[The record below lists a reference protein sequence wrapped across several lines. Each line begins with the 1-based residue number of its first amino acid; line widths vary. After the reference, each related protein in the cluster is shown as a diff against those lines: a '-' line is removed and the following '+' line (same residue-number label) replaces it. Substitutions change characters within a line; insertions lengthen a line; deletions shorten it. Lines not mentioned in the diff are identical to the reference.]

1 MTNVSFS
8 RLGAVIYKEFIQMRR
23 DKLTFGMMVMVP
35 LMQLILFGYAINM
48 NPRNLPSAV
57 VSAEHTSYT
66 QQLIHSLN
74 NTKYFK
80 FLPSPTTDAQAKQW
94 LAQGKILFILNIPP
108 NFTYDLIRHRRPSIL
123 ITADGTDPTASVN
136 ALAAV
141 EGLKDTFLNPLI
153 KGPLAYLKTEAPAV
167 NFIVHTKYNPNA
179 LTEYNIVPGLLG
191 VVLTMTMVM
200 ITSLAIT
207 RERERGNMEY
217 LLSTPALPME
227 VMIGKIIPYIM
238 VGYVQVGIILS
249 MAHGLFGVPMMG
261 SVGLLLLA
269 VLPFIA
275 ANLSMGLTFS
285 SVAKNQLQAVQL
297 AFFFFLPSILLSG
310 FMFPFFGMPT
320 WAQHIGEL
328 LPLTHFLRIVRGI
341 MLKGNGA
348 YDVWLNTWPLL
359 MFILF
364 ILLIGIKRFR
374 KTLD

>member
-1 MTNVSFS
+1 M
-8 RLGAVIYKEFIQMRR
+8 
-23 DKLTFGMMVMVP
+23 
-35 LMQLILFGYAINM
+35 
-48 NPRNLPSAV
+48 
-57 VSAEHTSYT
+57 
-66 QQLIHSLN
+66 
-74 NTKYFK
+74 
-80 FLPSPTTDAQAKQW
+80 
-94 LAQGKILFILNIPP
+94 
-108 NFTYDLIRHRRPSIL
+108 
-123 ITADGTDPTASVN
+123 
-136 ALAAV
+136 
-141 EGLKDTFLNPLI
+141 
-153 KGPLAYLKTEAPAV
+153 
-167 NFIVHTKYNPNA
+167 HTKYNPNA

-249 MAHGLFGVPMMG
+249 IAHGLFGVPMVG
-261 SVGLLLLA
+261 SIALLLLA
-269 VLPFIA
+269 ILPFIA

-285 SVAKNQLQAVQL
+285 SIAKNQLQAVQL

-310 FMFPFFGMPT
+310 FMFPFFGMPK
-320 WAQHIGEL
+320 WAQYIGQL
-328 LPLTHFLRIVRGI
+328 LPLTHLLRIVRGI

-348 YDVWLNTWPLL
+348 YDVWLHTWPLL
-359 MFILF
+359 TFILF